1 MKLKTQ
7 KIPTEQSNSF
17 IVQAITSET
26 FNIGR
31 HQHIENELILF
42 TKGSGV
48 AIIGDY
54 EGKFDAGDIYFI
66 GSNLP
71 HSFQN
76 GKDAVSAVIVQFQDN
91 CWGNYF
97 MNLSECMEIRM
108 LFEIATYGLQ
118 LIGNTKHHLNPII
131 KALEK
136 VTGINRIIFLL
147 HCLQTMISE
156 KEYVMLSKKKAQ
168 ALNNING
175 IEKVLDFT
183 LTFFNEPISL
193 SQVTAVACMS
203 IPSFCL
209 NFKQCTGKTYIDYL
223 NEIRINYACQLLLE
237 TSKPVNE
244 ICYES
249 GYNTVAHFHR
259 QFLKL
264 RKITP
269 LQYRNTCPTEVI
281 NDLLK
286 NTHYQRV
293 A

>member
-7 KIPTEQSNSF
+7 KLPPEQNNSF
-17 IVQAITSET
+17 VVQTITSEK

-31 HQHIENELILF
+31 HQHIENKLIFF

-54 EGKFDAGDIYFI
+54 EGRFNEGDIYFI

-71 HSFQN
+71 HAFQN
-76 GKDAVSAVIVQFQDN
+76 GNDAVSAVVVQFQDN

-97 MNLSECMEIRM
+97 INLQECTEIRK
-108 LFEIATYGLQ
+108 LFEKAAYGLQ
-118 LIGNTKHHLNPII
+118 VTGNSKHHLNPII

-147 HCLQTMISE
+147 HCLQTMSSE
-156 KEYVMLSKKKAQ
+156 KEYIMLSKKKAS
-168 ALNNING
+168 ALNNTNG
-175 IEKVLDFT
+175 IKKVVEFT
-183 LTFFNEPISL
+183 LTSFNEPISL
-193 SQVTAVACMS
+193 SQVAVVACMS

-209 NFKQCTGKTYIDYL
+209 YFKQRTGKTYIDYL
-223 NEIRINYACQLLLE
+223 NEIRINYACQQLMQ
-237 TSKPVNE
+237 TNKSVTE

-249 GYNTVAHFHR
+249 GYNTIVHFHR
-259 QFLKL
+259 QFFKLK
-264 RKITP
+264 KTTP
-269 LQYRNTCPTEVI
+269 LQYRKQFSSEIREEQN
-281 NDLLK
+281 LLI
-286 NTHYQRV
+286 

>member
-1 MKLKTQ
+1 MNTQ
-7 KIPTEQSNSF
+7 KRSPDHNNSF
-17 IVQAITSET
+17 VVKTITNEI

-31 HQHIENELILF
+31 HQHSENELILF

-54 EGKFDAGDIYFI
+54 EGKFNEGDIFLI

-71 HSFQN
+71 HSFQSCN
-76 GKDAVSAVIVQFQDN
+76 NAVSAAIVQFQEN

-97 MNLSECMEIRM
+97 MNLPECIEIRK
-108 LFEIATYGLQ
+108 LFEIAAYGLQ
-118 LIGNTKHHLNPII
+118 LTGNSKHHLNPIM

-136 VTGINRIIFLL
+136 EPGINRIIFLL
-147 HCLQTMISE
+147 HCLQTISSE
-156 KEYVMLSKKKAQ
+156 KEYVKLSKKKARV
-168 ALNNING
+168 LNNING
-175 IEKVLDFT
+175 IEKAVEFT
-183 LTFFNEPISL
+183 LASFNEPISL
-193 SQVTAVACMS
+193 SQVAVVACMS

-209 NFKQCTGKTYIDYL
+209 YFKQRTGKTYVDYL
-223 NEIRINYACQLLLE
+223 NEIRINYACRELLE

-264 RKITP
+264 LMITP
-269 LQYRNTCPTEVI
+269 LQYRKTYSTEVQNHLHENI
-281 NDLLK
+281 I
-286 NTHYQRV
+286 YQRV